1 MQKKPQQV
9 VVDVPPSAIQARRE
23 STLISSS
30 ITGRVDSLEVLDDS
44 SFAVA
49 DSYLVLLHN
58 AQVRIEEKF
67 STALSPAK
75 ETLDAAKRTHKAI
88 QDLMNEALQH
98 IQDSQASLR
107 SRMKEYRTLEARR
120 IELERRDRG
129 IQERKAQQELEALQR
144 KEGAAKTEAMR
155 SRIASQR
162 EQLELQTAEK
172 LVTRPEAVPVRV
184 AGSTTRTVK
193 KWRVTDIVALT
204 RAALDPASPVPQ
216 SILGVDRE
224 ALDYCF
230 RTGQSAVEK
239 WPGVEVYDDIQI
251 VRR

>member
-9 VVDVPPSAIQARRE
+9 VVDVPPSAIQARKE

-30 ITGRVDSLEVLDDS
+30 ITGRADSLEVLDDS

-67 STALSPAK
+67 STALSPAR

-107 SRMKEYRTLEARR
+107 SRMKEYRILEARR
-120 IELERRDRG
+120 IEMEKRDRE
-129 IQERKAQQELEALQR
+129 IQERKAQAELEVLQKR
-144 KEGAAKTEAMR
+144 EESARTESMR

-162 EQLELQTAEK
+162 EQLELQAAENMAA
-172 LVTRPEAVPVRV
+172 RPEAIPVKV

-204 RAALDPASPVPQ
+204 RAALDPTNPVPQ
-216 SILGVDRE
+216 SILGIDRE

-230 RTGQSAVEK
+230 RTGQSAVAK